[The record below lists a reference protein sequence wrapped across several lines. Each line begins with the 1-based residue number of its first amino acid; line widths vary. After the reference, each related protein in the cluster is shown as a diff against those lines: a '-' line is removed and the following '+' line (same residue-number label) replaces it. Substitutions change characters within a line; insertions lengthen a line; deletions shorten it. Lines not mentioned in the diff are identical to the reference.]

1 MSGQSTLLV
10 WKYDKQFRTN
20 QEYLGNKILAE
31 KTSEK
36 GYDAI
41 ISEYVYIDSPEV
53 ERAIKLIPDVYDK
66 IKGIGIDLGGGVG
79 CISSTLAKNSN
90 VEKIFCVELVEEVVK
105 LCQPIVKK
113 QILKDQHEK
122 VISVVGDYNFLELP
136 DNSVDFAI
144 SWDAMHHS
152 QDPIITLQECK
163 RVLNKNGIFII
174 IDRVHNNSTSDD
186 EIERILNIT
195 YDEEFLKKNYRR
207 LDEKL
212 TRKENG
218 EHEYRFYE
226 WKEFFQKA
234 GFELISNVII
244 KTKTEENLKLKNDDN
259 VKEIFTEYELGAF
272 GNRKIVYVL
281 SPLKE

>member
-1 MSGQSTLLV
+1 MLV

-53 ERAIKLIPDVYDK
+53 EKTIKLIPNVYDK
-66 IKGIGIDLGGGVG
+66 IQGIGVDLGGGVG

-90 VEKIFCVELVEEVVK
+90 VEKIFCVELVEEAVK

-136 DNSVDFAI
+136 SNSVDFAI

-152 QDPIITLQECK
+152 QDPVITFRECK
-163 RVLNKNGIFII
+163 RVLKKNGVFII
-174 IDRVHNNSTSDD
+174 IDRSHNNSTSDE

-259 VKEIFTEYELGAF
+259 IKEIFTEYELGAF
-272 GNRKIVYVL
+272 GNRKIAYVL

>member
-1 MSGQSTLLV
+1 M
-10 WKYDKQFRTN
+10 WKYDKQVRTN

-41 ISEYVYIDSPEV
+41 ISEYVYIDSSEV
-53 ERAIKLIPDVYDK
+53 EKTVKLIPNIYDK

-79 CISSTLAKNSN
+79 CISSTLAKNPN
-90 VEKIFCVELVEEVVK
+90 VEKIFCVELVEDAVK

-113 QILKDQHEK
+113 QILKDQYEK
-122 VISVVGDYNFLELP
+122 VVSVVGDYNFLELP

-152 QDPIITLQECK
+152 QDPVITLQECK
-163 RVLNKNGIFII
+163 RVLKKNGIFII
-174 IDRVHNNSTSDD
+174 IDRAHNNSTPDE

-226 WKEFFQKA
+226 WKEFFQKS
-234 GFELISNVII
+234 GFELVSSVII

-259 VKEIFTEYELGAF
+259 IKEIFTEYELGAF
-272 GNRKIVYVL
+272 GNRKMAYVL

>member
-1 MSGQSTLLV
+1 M
-10 WKYDKQFRTN
+10 WKYDKQIIAN
-20 QEYLGNKILAE
+20 QEYLGNKILAQ

-41 ISEYVYIDSPEV
+41 INEYVYIDSPEV
-53 ERAIKLIPDVYDK
+53 EKTMKLIPNVYNK

-79 CISSTLAKNSN
+79 CISSTLAKNPN
-90 VEKIFCVELVEEVVK
+90 VEKIFCVELVEDVVK

-122 VISVVGDYNFLELP
+122 VVSVVGDYNFLELP
-136 DNSVDFAI
+136 DNSADFAL

-152 QDPIITLQECK
+152 QDLVITLQECK
-163 RVLNKNGIFII
+163 RVLKKDGIFMI
-174 IDRVHNNSTSDD
+174 IDRAHNNSTSDE

-195 YDEEFLKKNYRR
+195 YDKEFLKKNYRK

-234 GFELISNVII
+234 GFELVSSVIL
-244 KTKTEENLKLKNDDN
+244 KTKTEENLKLKNDDGI
-259 VKEIFTEYELGAF
+259 KEIFTEYELGAF
-272 GNRKIVYVL
+272 GNRKTVFVL
-281 SPLKE
+281 SPIK

>member
-1 MSGQSTLLV
+1 LLV
-10 WKYDKQFRTN
+10 WKCDKHVRTN

-41 ISEYVYIDSPEV
+41 ISEYVYIDSSEV
-53 ERAIKLIPDVYDK
+53 EKTIKLIPNVYDK
-66 IKGIGIDLGGGVG
+66 IQGIGIDLGGGVG
-79 CISSTLAKNSN
+79 CISSTIAKNPN

-113 QILKDQHEK
+113 QILKDQYEK
-122 VISVVGDYNFLELP
+122 VVSVVGDYNFLELP

-152 QDPIITLQECK
+152 QDPVITLQECK

-174 IDRVHNNSTSDD
+174 IDRVHNNSTSDQ

-226 WKEFFQKA
+226 WKEFFQKT

-272 GNRKIVYVL
+272 GNRKIAYVL

>member
-1 MSGQSTLLV
+1 MLV

-41 ISEYVYIDSPEV
+41 ISEYVYIDSSEV
-53 ERAIKLIPDVYDK
+53 EKTIKLIPNVYDK
-66 IKGIGIDLGGGVG
+66 IQGIGVDLGGGVG
-79 CISSTLAKNSN
+79 CISSTIAKNPN

-113 QILKDQHEK
+113 QILKDQYEK
-122 VISVVGDYNFLELP
+122 VVSVVGDYNFLELP

-174 IDRVHNNSTSDD
+174 IDRVHNNSTSDE

-259 VKEIFTEYELGAF
+259 IKEIFTEYELGAF
-272 GNRKIVYVL
+272 GNRKIAYVL
-281 SPLKE
+281 SPLK

>member
-1 MSGQSTLLV
+1 M
-10 WKYDKQFRTN
+10 WKYDKQIIAN
-20 QEYLGNKILAE
+20 QEYLGNKILAQ

-41 ISEYVYIDSPEV
+41 INEYVYIDSPEV
-53 ERAIKLIPDVYDK
+53 EKTMKLIPNVYNK

-79 CISSTLAKNSN
+79 CISSTLAKNPN
-90 VEKIFCVELVEEVVK
+90 VEKIFCVELVEDVVK

-122 VISVVGDYNFLELP
+122 VVSVVGDYNFLELP
-136 DNSVDFAI
+136 DNSADFAL

-152 QDPIITLQECK
+152 QDLVITLQECK
-163 RVLNKNGIFII
+163 RVLKKDGIFMI
-174 IDRVHNNSTSDD
+174 IDRAHNNSTSDE

-195 YDEEFLKKNYRR
+195 YDKEFLKKNYRK

-226 WKEFFQKA
+226 WKEFFQKT
-234 GFELISNVII
+234 GFELVSSVII
-244 KTKTEENLKLKNDDN
+244 KTKTEENLKLKNDDGI
-259 VKEIFTEYELGAF
+259 KEIFTEYELGAF
-272 GNRKIVYVL
+272 GNRKTVFVL
-281 SPLKE
+281 SPIK

>member
-1 MSGQSTLLV
+1 M
-10 WKYDKQFRTN
+10 WKYDKQVRTN

-41 ISEYVYIDSPEV
+41 ISEYVYIDSSEV
-53 ERAIKLIPDVYDK
+53 EKTVKLIPNIYDK

-79 CISSTLAKNSN
+79 CISSTLAKNPN
-90 VEKIFCVELVEEVVK
+90 VEKIFCVELVEDAVI

-113 QILKDQHEK
+113 QILKDQYEK
-122 VISVVGDYNFLELP
+122 VVSVVGDYNFLELP

-152 QDPIITLQECK
+152 QDPVITLQECK
-163 RVLNKNGIFII
+163 RVLKKNGIFIV
-174 IDRVHNNSTSDD
+174 IDRAHNNSTPDE

-226 WKEFFQKA
+226 WKEFFQKS
-234 GFELISNVII
+234 GFELVSSVII

-259 VKEIFTEYELGAF
+259 IKEIFTEYELGAF
-272 GNRKIVYVL
+272 GNRKIAYVL

>member
-1 MSGQSTLLV
+1 MLV

-41 ISEYVYIDSPEV
+41 ISEYVYIDSSEV
-53 ERAIKLIPDVYDK
+53 EKTIKLIPNVHDK

-90 VEKIFCVELVEEVVK
+90 VEKIFCVELVEEVVN

-136 DNSVDFAI
+136 SNSVDFAI

-152 QDPIITLQECK
+152 QDPVITFRECK
-163 RVLNKNGIFII
+163 RVLKKNGVFII
-174 IDRVHNNSTSDD
+174 IDRAHNNSIPDE

-259 VKEIFTEYELGAF
+259 IKEIFTEYELGAF
-272 GNRKIVYVL
+272 GNRKIAYVL

>member
-1 MSGQSTLLV
+1 V
-10 WKYDKQFRTN
+10 WKYDKQIIAN
-20 QEYLGNKILAE
+20 QEYLGNKILAQ

-41 ISEYVYIDSPEV
+41 INEYVYIDSPEV
-53 ERAIKLIPDVYDK
+53 EKTMKLIPNVYNK

-79 CISSTLAKNSN
+79 CISSTLAKNPN
-90 VEKIFCVELVEEVVK
+90 VEKIFCVELVEDVVK

-113 QILKDQHEK
+113 QILKDQYEK
-122 VISVVGDYNFLELP
+122 VVSVVGDYNFLELP
-136 DNSVDFAI
+136 DNSADFAL

-152 QDPIITLQECK
+152 QDLVITLQECK
-163 RVLNKNGIFII
+163 RVLKKDGIFMI
-174 IDRVHNNSTSDD
+174 IDRAHNNSTSDE

-195 YDEEFLKKNYRR
+195 YDEEFLKKNYRK

-234 GFELISNVII
+234 GFELVSSVII
-244 KTKTEENLKLKNDDN
+244 KTKTEENLKLKNDDGI
-259 VKEIFTEYELGAF
+259 KEIFTEYELGAF
-272 GNRKIVYVL
+272 GNRKTVFVL
-281 SPLKE
+281 SPIK

>member
-1 MSGQSTLLV
+1 M
-10 WKYDKQFRTN
+10 WKYDKQIIAN
-20 QEYLGNKILAE
+20 QEYLGNKILAQ

-41 ISEYVYIDSPEV
+41 INEYVYIDSPEV
-53 ERAIKLIPDVYDK
+53 EKTMKLIPNVYNK

-79 CISSTLAKNSN
+79 CISSTLAKNPK
-90 VEKIFCVELVEEVVK
+90 VEKIFCVELVEDVVK

-113 QILKDQHEK
+113 QILKDQYEK
-122 VISVVGDYNFLELP
+122 VVSVVGDYNFLELP
-136 DNSVDFAI
+136 DNSADFAL

-152 QDPIITLQECK
+152 QDLVITLQECK
-163 RVLNKNGIFII
+163 RVLKKDGIFMI
-174 IDRVHNNSTSDD
+174 IDRAHNNSTSDE

-195 YDEEFLKKNYRR
+195 YDKEFLKKNYSK

-234 GFELISNVII
+234 GFELVSSVII
-244 KTKTEENLKLKNDDN
+244 KTKTEENLKLKNDDGI
-259 VKEIFTEYELGAF
+259 KEIFTEYELGAF
-272 GNRKIVYVL
+272 GNRKTVFVL
-281 SPLKE
+281 SPIK

>member
-1 MSGQSTLLV
+1 M
-10 WKYDKQFRTN
+10 WKYDKQIIAN
-20 QEYLGNKILAE
+20 QEYLGNKILAQ

-41 ISEYVYIDSPEV
+41 INEYVYIDSPEV
-53 ERAIKLIPDVYDK
+53 EKTMKLIPNVYNK

-79 CISSTLAKNSN
+79 CISSTLAKNPN
-90 VEKIFCVELVEEVVK
+90 VEKIFCVELVEDVVK

-122 VISVVGDYNFLELP
+122 VVSVVGDYNFLELP
-136 DNSVDFAI
+136 DNSADFAL

-152 QDPIITLQECK
+152 QDLVITLQECK
-163 RVLNKNGIFII
+163 RVLKKDGIFMI
-174 IDRVHNNSTSDD
+174 IDRAHNNSTSDE

-195 YDEEFLKKNYRR
+195 YDKEFLKKNYRK

-234 GFELISNVII
+234 GFELVSSVIL
-244 KTKTEENLKLKNDDN
+244 KTKTEENLKLKNDDGI
-259 VKEIFTEYELGAF
+259 KEIFTEYELGAF
-272 GNRKIVYVL
+272 GNRKTLFVL
-281 SPLKE
+281 SPIK

>member
-1 MSGQSTLLV
+1 MLV
-10 WKYDKQFRTN
+10 WKYDKQFRIN

-41 ISEYVYIDSPEV
+41 ISEYVYIDSSEV
-53 ERAIKLIPDVYDK
+53 EKTIKLIPNVHDK

-113 QILKDQHEK
+113 QILKDQYEK
-122 VISVVGDYNFLELP
+122 VVSVVGDYNFLELP

-174 IDRVHNNSTSDD
+174 IDRVHNNSTSDE

-259 VKEIFTEYELGAF
+259 IKEIFTEYELGAF
-272 GNRKIVYVL
+272 GNRKIAYVL

>member
-1 MSGQSTLLV
+1 M
-10 WKYDKQFRTN
+10 WKYDKQVRTN

-41 ISEYVYIDSPEV
+41 ISEYVYIDSSEV
-53 ERAIKLIPDVYDK
+53 EKTVKLIPNIYDK

-79 CISSTLAKNSN
+79 CISSTLAKNPN
-90 VEKIFCVELVEEVVK
+90 VEKIFCVELVEDVVK

-113 QILKDQHEK
+113 QILKDQYEK
-122 VISVVGDYNFLELP
+122 VVSVVGDYNFLELP

-152 QDPIITLQECK
+152 QDPVITLQECK
-163 RVLNKNGIFII
+163 RVLKKNGIFII
-174 IDRVHNNSTSDD
+174 IDRAHNNSIPDE

-226 WKEFFQKA
+226 WKEFFQKS
-234 GFELISNVII
+234 GFELVSSVII

-259 VKEIFTEYELGAF
+259 IKEIFTEYELGAF
-272 GNRKIVYVL
+272 GNRKIAYVL

>member
-1 MSGQSTLLV
+1 MLV
-10 WKYDKQFRTN
+10 WKCDKHVRTN

-53 ERAIKLIPDVYDK
+53 EKTIKLIPNVYDK

-113 QILKDQHEK
+113 QILKDQYEK
-122 VISVVGDYNFLELP
+122 VVSVVGDYNFLELP

-152 QDPIITLQECK
+152 QDLIITLQECK

-174 IDRVHNNSTSDD
+174 IDRVHNNSTSDQ

-259 VKEIFTEYELGAF
+259 IKEIFTEYELGAF

>member
-1 MSGQSTLLV
+1 MLV

-53 ERAIKLIPDVYDK
+53 EKTIKLIPNIYDK

-79 CISSTLAKNSN
+79 CISSTLAKNSS

-136 DNSVDFAI
+136 SNSVDFAI

-152 QDPIITLQECK
+152 QDPVITFRECK
-163 RVLNKNGIFII
+163 RVLKKNGVFII
-174 IDRVHNNSTSDD
+174 IDRSHNNSTSDE

-244 KTKTEENLKLKNDDN
+244 KTKTEENLKLKNDDSI
-259 VKEIFTEYELGAF
+259 KEIFTEYELGAF
-272 GNRKIVYVL
+272 GNRKIAYVL

>member
-1 MSGQSTLLV
+1 MLV

-53 ERAIKLIPDVYDK
+53 EKTIKLIPNVYDK

-122 VISVVGDYNFLELP
+122 VVSVVGDYNFLELSS
-136 DNSVDFAI
+136 NSVDFAI

-152 QDPIITLQECK
+152 QDPVITFQ
-163 RVLNKNGIFII
+163 RV
-174 IDRVHNNSTSDD
+174 
-186 EIERILNIT
+186 
-195 YDEEFLKKNYRR
+195 
-207 LDEKL
+207 
-212 TRKENG
+212 
-218 EHEYRFYE
+218 
-226 WKEFFQKA
+226 
-234 GFELISNVII
+234 
-244 KTKTEENLKLKNDDN
+244 
-259 VKEIFTEYELGAF
+259 
-272 GNRKIVYVL
+272 
-281 SPLKE
+281 

>member
-1 MSGQSTLLV
+1 MLV

-53 ERAIKLIPDVYDK
+53 EKTIKLIPNIYDK

-136 DNSVDFAI
+136 SNSVDFAI

-152 QDPIITLQECK
+152 QDPVITFRECK
-163 RVLNKNGIFII
+163 RVLKKNGVFII
-174 IDRVHNNSTSDD
+174 IDRAHNNSTPDE

-244 KTKTEENLKLKNDDN
+244 KTKTEENLKLKNDDSI
-259 VKEIFTEYELGAF
+259 KEIFTEYELGAF
-272 GNRKIVYVL
+272 GNRKIAYVL

>member
-1 MSGQSTLLV
+1 M

-53 ERAIKLIPDVYDK
+53 EKTIKLIPNVYDK

-136 DNSVDFAI
+136 SNSVDFAI

-152 QDPIITLQECK
+152 QDPVITFRECK
-163 RVLNKNGIFII
+163 RVLKKNGVFII
-174 IDRVHNNSTSDD
+174 IDRAHNNSIPDE

-259 VKEIFTEYELGAF
+259 IKEIFTEYELGAF
-272 GNRKIVYVL
+272 GNRKIAYVL

>member
-1 MSGQSTLLV
+1 MLV

-53 ERAIKLIPDVYDK
+53 EKTIKLIPNVYDK

-90 VEKIFCVELVEEVVK
+90 VEKIFCVELVEEAVK

-136 DNSVDFAI
+136 SNSVDFAI

-152 QDPIITLQECK
+152 QDPVITFRECK
-163 RVLNKNGIFII
+163 RVLKKNGVFII
-174 IDRVHNNSTSDD
+174 IDRSHNNSTSDE

-244 KTKTEENLKLKNDDN
+244 KTKTEENLKLKNDDSI
-259 VKEIFTEYELGAF
+259 KEIFTEYELGAF
-272 GNRKIVYVL
+272 GNRKIAYVL

>member
-1 MSGQSTLLV
+1 M
-10 WKYDKQFRTN
+10 WKYDKQVRTN

-36 GYDAI
+36 GYNAI
-41 ISEYVYIDSPEV
+41 ISEYVYIDSSEV
-53 ERAIKLIPDVYDK
+53 EKTVKLIPNIYDK

-79 CISSTLAKNSN
+79 CISSTLAKNPN
-90 VEKIFCVELVEEVVK
+90 VEKIFCVELVEDAVK

-113 QILKDQHEK
+113 QILKDQCEK
-122 VISVVGDYNFLELP
+122 VVSVVGDYNFLELP

-152 QDPIITLQECK
+152 QDPVITLQECK
-163 RVLNKNGIFII
+163 RVLKKNGIFII
-174 IDRVHNNSTSDD
+174 IDRAHNNSIPDE

-226 WKEFFQKA
+226 WKEFFQKS
-234 GFELISNVII
+234 GFELVSSVII

-259 VKEIFTEYELGAF
+259 IKEIFTEYELGAF
-272 GNRKIVYVL
+272 GNRKMAYVL

>member
-1 MSGQSTLLV
+1 MLV

-41 ISEYVYIDSPEV
+41 ISEYVYIDSSEV
-53 ERAIKLIPDVYDK
+53 EKTIKLIPNVYDK
-66 IKGIGIDLGGGVG
+66 IQGIGVDLGGGVG
-79 CISSTLAKNSN
+79 CISSTIAKNPN

-113 QILKDQHEK
+113 QILKDQYEK
-122 VISVVGDYNFLELP
+122 VVSVVGDYNFLELP

>member
-1 MSGQSTLLV
+1 MLV
-10 WKYDKQFRTN
+10 WKYDKHVRTN

-41 ISEYVYIDSPEV
+41 ISEYVYIDSSEV
-53 ERAIKLIPDVYDK
+53 EKTIKLIPNVYDK
-66 IKGIGIDLGGGVG
+66 IQGIGVDLGGGVG
-79 CISSTLAKNSN
+79 CISSTIAKNPN

-113 QILKDQHEK
+113 QILKDQYEK
-122 VISVVGDYNFLELP
+122 VVSVVGDYNFLELP

-207 LDEKL
+207 LDEKI

-259 VKEIFTEYELGAF
+259 IKEIFTEYELGAF
-272 GNRKIVYVL
+272 GNRKIAYVL

>member
-1 MSGQSTLLV
+1 M
-10 WKYDKQFRTN
+10 WKYDKQIIAN
-20 QEYLGNKILAE
+20 QEYLGNKILAQ

-41 ISEYVYIDSPEV
+41 INEYVYIDSPEV
-53 ERAIKLIPDVYDK
+53 EKTMKLIPNVYNK

-79 CISSTLAKNSN
+79 CISSTLAKNPN
-90 VEKIFCVELVEEVVK
+90 VEKIFCVELVEDVVK

-113 QILKDQHEK
+113 QILKDQYEK
-122 VISVVGDYNFLELP
+122 VVSVVGDYNFLELP
-136 DNSVDFAI
+136 DNSADFAL

-152 QDPIITLQECK
+152 QDLVITLQECK
-163 RVLNKNGIFII
+163 RVLKKDGIFMI
-174 IDRVHNNSTSDD
+174 IDRAHNNSTSDE

-195 YDEEFLKKNYRR
+195 YDKEFLKKNYRK

-234 GFELISNVII
+234 GFELVSSVII
-244 KTKTEENLKLKNDDN
+244 KTKTEENLKLKNDDGI
-259 VKEIFTEYELGAF
+259 KEIFTEYELGAF
-272 GNRKIVYVL
+272 GNRKTVFVL
-281 SPLKE
+281 SPIK

>member
-1 MSGQSTLLV
+1 LLV

-41 ISEYVYIDSPEV
+41 ISEYVYIDSSEV
-53 ERAIKLIPDVYDK
+53 EKTVKLIPNIYDK

-79 CISSTLAKNSN
+79 CISSTLAKNPN
-90 VEKIFCVELVEEVVK
+90 VEKIFCVELVEDVVK

-113 QILKDQHEK
+113 QILKDQYEK
-122 VISVVGDYNFLELP
+122 VVSVVGDYNFLELP

-152 QDPIITLQECK
+152 QDPVITLQECK
-163 RVLNKNGIFII
+163 RVLKKNGIFII
-174 IDRVHNNSTSDD
+174 IDRAHNNSTPDE

-259 VKEIFTEYELGAF
+259 IKEIFTEYELGAF
-272 GNRKIVYVL
+272 GNRKIAYVL

>member
-1 MSGQSTLLV
+1 V

-41 ISEYVYIDSPEV
+41 ISEYVYIDSSEV
-53 ERAIKLIPDVYDK
+53 EKTVKLIPNIYDK

-79 CISSTLAKNSN
+79 CISSTLAKNPN
-90 VEKIFCVELVEEVVK
+90 VEKIFCVELVEDVVK

-113 QILKDQHEK
+113 QILKDQYEK
-122 VISVVGDYNFLELP
+122 VVSVVGDYNFLELP

-174 IDRVHNNSTSDD
+174 IDRVHNNSTSDE

-226 WKEFFQKA
+226 WKEFFQKS
-234 GFELISNVII
+234 GFELVSSVII

-259 VKEIFTEYELGAF
+259 IKEIFTEYELGAF
-272 GNRKIVYVL
+272 GNRKMAYVL

>member
-1 MSGQSTLLV
+1 V
-10 WKYDKQFRTN
+10 WKYDKQIIAN
-20 QEYLGNKILAE
+20 QEYLGNKILAQ

-41 ISEYVYIDSPEV
+41 INEYVYIDSPEV
-53 ERAIKLIPDVYDK
+53 EKTMKLIPNVYNK

-79 CISSTLAKNSN
+79 CISSTLAKNPN
-90 VEKIFCVELVEEVVK
+90 VEKIFCVELVEDVVK

-122 VISVVGDYNFLELP
+122 VVSVVGDYNFLELP
-136 DNSVDFAI
+136 DNSADFAL

-152 QDPIITLQECK
+152 QDLVITLQECK
-163 RVLNKNGIFII
+163 RVLKKDGIFMI
-174 IDRVHNNSTSDD
+174 IDRAHNNSTSDE

-195 YDEEFLKKNYRR
+195 YDKEFLKKNYRK

-234 GFELISNVII
+234 GFELVSSVIL
-244 KTKTEENLKLKNDDN
+244 KTKTEENLKLKNDDGI
-259 VKEIFTEYELGAF
+259 KEIFTEYELGAF
-272 GNRKIVYVL
+272 GNRKTVFVL
-281 SPLKE
+281 SPIK

>member
-1 MSGQSTLLV
+1 
-10 WKYDKQFRTN
+10 
-20 QEYLGNKILAE
+20 
-31 KTSEK
+31 
-36 GYDAI
+36 
-41 ISEYVYIDSPEV
+41 
-53 ERAIKLIPDVYDK
+53 
-66 IKGIGIDLGGGVG
+66 
-79 CISSTLAKNSN
+79 
-90 VEKIFCVELVEEVVK
+90 LVEDVVK

-113 QILKDQHEK
+113 QILKDQYEK
-122 VISVVGDYNFLELP
+122 VVSVVGDYNFLELP

-152 QDPIITLQECK
+152 QDPVITLQECK
-163 RVLNKNGIFII
+163 RVLKKNGIFII
-174 IDRVHNNSTSDD
+174 IDRAHNNSTPDE

-226 WKEFFQKA
+226 WKEFFQKS
-234 GFELISNVII
+234 GFELVSSVII

-259 VKEIFTEYELGAF
+259 IKEIFTEYELGAF
-272 GNRKIVYVL
+272 GNRKMAYVL

>member
-1 MSGQSTLLV
+1 V
-10 WKYDKQFRTN
+10 WKYDKQVRTN

-41 ISEYVYIDSPEV
+41 ISEYVYIDSSEV
-53 ERAIKLIPDVYDK
+53 EKTVKLIPNIYDK

-79 CISSTLAKNSN
+79 CISSTLAKNPN
-90 VEKIFCVELVEEVVK
+90 VEKIFCVELVEDVVK

-113 QILKDQHEK
+113 QILKDQYEK
-122 VISVVGDYNFLELP
+122 VVSVVGDYNFLELP

-152 QDPIITLQECK
+152 QDPVITLQECK
-163 RVLNKNGIFII
+163 RVLKKNGIFII
-174 IDRVHNNSTSDD
+174 IDRAHNNSTPDE

-226 WKEFFQKA
+226 WKEFFQKS
-234 GFELISNVII
+234 GFELVSSVII

-259 VKEIFTEYELGAF
+259 IKEIFTEYELGAF
-272 GNRKIVYVL
+272 GNRKIAYVL

>member
-1 MSGQSTLLV
+1 MLV
-10 WKYDKQFRTN
+10 WKCDKHVRTN

-41 ISEYVYIDSPEV
+41 ISEYVYIDSSEV
-53 ERAIKLIPDVYDK
+53 EKTIKLIPNVYDK
-66 IKGIGIDLGGGVG
+66 IQGIGIDLGGGVG
-79 CISSTLAKNSN
+79 CISSTIAKNPN

-113 QILKDQHEK
+113 QILKDQYEK
-122 VISVVGDYNFLELP
+122 VVSVVGDYNFLELP

-152 QDPIITLQECK
+152 QDPVITLQECK

-174 IDRVHNNSTSDD
+174 IDRVHNNSTSDQ

-226 WKEFFQKA
+226 WKEFFQKT

-272 GNRKIVYVL
+272 GNRKIAYVL

>member
-1 MSGQSTLLV
+1 M
-10 WKYDKQFRTN
+10 WKYDKQVRTN

-41 ISEYVYIDSPEV
+41 ISEYVYIDSSEV
-53 ERAIKLIPDVYDK
+53 EKTVKLIPNIYDK

-79 CISSTLAKNSN
+79 CISSTLAKNPN
-90 VEKIFCVELVEEVVK
+90 VEKIFCVELVEDVVK

-113 QILKDQHEK
+113 QILKDQYEK
-122 VISVVGDYNFLELP
+122 VVSVVGDYNFLELP

-152 QDPIITLQECK
+152 QDPVITLQECK
-163 RVLNKNGIFII
+163 RVLKKNGIFII
-174 IDRVHNNSTSDD
+174 IDRAHNNSIPDE

-244 KTKTEENLKLKNDDN
+244 KTKTEENLKLKNDDSI
-259 VKEIFTEYELGAF
+259 KEIFTEYELGAF
-272 GNRKIVYVL
+272 GNRKIAYVL